1 MTVSA
6 ETRIA
11 FVEGFQFL
19 FHSEPATSPTRRVGS
34 RWEIRHWSCQ
44 VEYDGEWSRFTLH
57 EFNDGVFE
65 PSALLG
71 VFSDFAG
78 AAATEATL
86 RWLQRRMAEKDQRTR
101 RQRDLFL
108 GVLAVVAALGLAT
121 VSLR

>member
-1 MTVSA
+1 MA

-11 FVEGFQFL
+11 FVEGFQFS
-19 FHSEPATSPTRRVGS
+19 FHPEPAATPTRRVGT
-34 RWEIRHWSCQ
+34 RWEVRNWDCQ
-44 VEYDGEWSRFTLH
+44 VEYDGEWCRFTLH

-78 AAATEATL
+78 AAATEVTL
-86 RWLQRRMAEKDQRTR
+86 RWLQRRLAEKDQRAR
-101 RQRDLFL
+101 RQRDLLL
-108 GVLAVVAALGLAT
+108 GVVAVVAALGLAA